1 MLVFAPVP
9 ASAKTLAELEKA
21 LMRPPPKSTAFVEY
35 RFSHLLKRAAIATG
49 TLEYRE
55 DGAWV
60 RTVDKPRVERAEI
73 INDEIRMRRG
83 DGPERR
89 VSLSRA
95 PQLRMLLDSLRAL
108 MEGRITRLG
117 DEFDLS
123 LSSRDPAWGLRL
135 APSDARLARQE
146 ARIDVFGTGDAP
158 TCIEMAEPDGDASF
172 TLQGDAKPADKLADR
187 AAVEARC
194 RAVPIETSTR

>member
-21 LMRPPPKSTAFVEY
+21 LMRPPPQSTPFVEY

-60 RTVDKPRVERAEI
+60 RTVDTPRPERAEI
-73 INDEIRMRRG
+73 IDDEIRMRRG

-89 VSLSRA
+89 ASLSRA

-108 MEGRITRLG
+108 LQGRITQLG
-117 DEFDLS
+117 DEFDVS
-123 LSSRDPAWGLRL
+123 LSSHGPAWGLRL
-135 APSDARLARQE
+135 APRDARLSRQV

-158 TCIEMAEPDGDASF
+158 ACIEMVEPDGDASF
-172 TLQGDAKPADKLADR
+172 TLLGDAKPAEKLADR

-194 RAVPIETSTR
+194 RAVPIESRSR